1 MVGMKC
7 EKCGNKISKD
17 STFCNKCGKK
27 SKKEMRQKKKSNSII
42 FIILL
47 FVIILSI
54 TIRLININRIKKEE
68 QEKKEIQIKNDIED
82 FYESSSLLYL
92 QMRFSNSDLIEIE
105 NKISKNW
112 YNYIYYGKYKN
123 PNDAIKKALDNKK
136 GYIENLNFR
145 LNSINEEYKKIQTYP
160 KECKHCSEV
169 KAAAEETYIAYN
181 SYYNTVM
188 NFSGTYD
195 DFLNKSQST
204 YNDYISKLKNL
215 DTKNQTF
222 KD

>member
-1 MVGMKC
+1 MKC

-27 SKKEMRQKKKSNSII
+27 IKKGNNTKKKSNKII

-54 TIRLININRIKKEE
+54 ATSLINVNRVKKEKQE
-68 QEKKEIQIKNDIED
+68 QKEIQIKSDIED
-82 FYESSSLLYL
+82 FYVSSSFLYL
-92 QMRFSNSDLIEIE
+92 QMFLSNGDLIEIG
-105 NKISKNW
+105 NKISENW

-123 PNDAIKKALDNKK
+123 PDDAIKKALENKK
-136 GYIENLNFR
+136 ENVESIEYR
-145 LNSINEEYKKIQTYP
+145 INSINEEYKKIQTYP

-181 SYYNTVM
+181 SYYNTIM

-195 DFLNKSQST
+195 DFSNKSQST
-204 YNDYISKLKNL
+204 YNDYISKLKNF
-215 DTKNQTF
+215 DTKEQTF